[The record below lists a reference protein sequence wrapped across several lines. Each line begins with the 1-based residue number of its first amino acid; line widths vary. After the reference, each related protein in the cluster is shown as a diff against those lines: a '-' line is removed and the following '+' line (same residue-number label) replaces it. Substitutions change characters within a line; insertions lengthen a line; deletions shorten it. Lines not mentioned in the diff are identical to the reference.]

1 MNIGCKKLFMQRFIA
16 GLIQH

>member
-1 MNIGCKKLFMQRFIA
+1 MQRFIA